1 MTLTVKSLGRSLF
14 PALVVGVLLCQTA
27 AAEPEEETLLREAAE
42 RSPAV
47 AVVLDSPL
55 ETPADRLAA
64 VFTLLDLGEIDI
76 AAAVL
81 TPVLQAELDDPG
93 RAELVERFG
102 TARFLSLAR
111 RDRHAGEGETAPL
124 VGTRQFARRCLQA
137 AAQRARDPKRVAQLV
152 AQLNDP
158 SAEVRNAARVDLAV
172 TGTAGAQACL
182 EALAREEIDADTK
195 FMAAEYTRLANKR
208 SNLSKTTKKAG

>member
-102 TARFLSLAR
+102 TARFQT
-111 RDRHAGEGETAPL
+111 ETLP
-124 VGTRQFARRCLQA
+124 
-137 AAQRARDPKRVAQLV
+137 DIK
-152 AQLNDP
+152 NDWYQP
-158 SAEVRNAARVDLAV
+158 SKMR
-172 TGTAGAQACL
+172 
-182 EALAREEIDADTK
+182 
-195 FMAAEYTRLANKR
+195 
-208 SNLSKTTKKAG
+208 